1 MDTSPNGKAGLDDEK
16 REGCAM
22 SADFVV
28 GIDVSK
34 AQLEVG
40 VLPTGEVWQTRN
52 ELQAI
57 SDLATRLLELAPK
70 LVVLEATGGLEI
82 AVAAV
87 LSRSDLPVVV
97 VNPRQV
103 REFARAMGRLAKT
116 DKIDALILALFGER
130 VRPERRPLPDDVA
143 QAFDSLL
150 ARRRQL
156 VLMLA
161 EEKNRLQQ
169 ARSSEVRS
177 GIQRHMRWLESEI
190 KGVERGLTDSV
201 RKSPIWRAKDDLLR
215 SVPGVGPVTS
225 FTALA
230 DLPELG
236 RLSRKQIASL
246 VGVAPHACD
255 SGTLRGKRMTWGGR
269 ASMREALYMAALA
282 ASRFNPVL
290 RAFYQRLLAAGKP
303 RKLALVACM
312 RKLLTVLNAIIR
324 DGKPWNPQTA

>member
-1 MDTSPNGKAGLDDEK
+1 MP
-16 REGCAM
+16 
-22 SADFVV
+22 ADVFV

-40 VLPTGEVWQTRN
+40 VLPTGEVWQTPN
-52 ELQAI
+52 ETQAI
-57 SDLATRLLELAPK
+57 SDLASRLLELAPK
-70 LVVLEATGGLEI
+70 LVVMEATGGLEI
-82 AVAAV
+82 PVAAA
-87 LSRSDLPVVV
+87 LSRNGLSVVV

-103 REFARAMGRLAKT
+103 REFARATGRLAKT

-130 VRPERRPLPDDVA
+130 VRPEPRPLPDDLA
-143 QAFDSLL
+143 QAFEALQ

-156 VLMLA
+156 VRMLA

-169 ARSSEVRS
+169 ARSGEVRS

-190 KGVERGLTDSV
+190 KEVERELKDGV

-215 SVPGVGPVTS
+215 GVPGVGRVTS

-230 DLPELG
+230 QLPELG
-236 RLSRKQIASL
+236 RLNRKQIASL

-255 SGTLRGKRMTWGGR
+255 SGTLRGKRMVWGGR
-269 ASMREALYMAALA
+269 AAVREALYMAALA

-303 RKLALVACM
+303 RKVALVACM
-312 RKLLTVLNAIIR
+312 RKLLTILNAIIR
-324 DGKPWNPQTA
+324 DGQPWRPHTA